1 MTDEPGAQP
10 AETSLTGGPGAA
22 LPARLQALVGS
33 FTPVPW
39 SPEIYGLTDPLGA
52 DRPSPRAVRPPEA
65 PRDILFIAWRDL
77 ANRRAGGSEVL
88 VDRLAS
94 GMLARGHRVTLLCGG
109 PVAERPY
116 RVVRNGGTYSQF
128 LRAPLAYL
136 RNFRSADLVV
146 EVCNGMPYLSPLW
159 CRRPV
164 LCLVNHV
171 HTDLWSIRFRPPVS
185 TVGRNIER
193 VVMPRVHRRNLFL
206 TVSES
211 TAGALQDM
219 GVGRDRIRQICNGVE
234 EPDPPAPRSP
244 EPLFLA
250 MGRLTDYKR
259 LDLLLR
265 LWERVRHVT
274 GGQLVIAG
282 DGPER
287 PRLEALAGPGVVFT
301 GRVSEQE
308 KHRLLCAAWM
318 LMHPAL
324 IEGWG
329 IVVAEAA
336 IRGTPA
342 VAFDVPGLRDS
353 VVHGQTGVLVQ
364 TEGQFASAWA
374 SLAINERQREQFG
387 RAARTRALRLHWSA
401 AVEGFAAVAGE
412 AIKRGRSQPC
422 PLARRPE
429 AAQRTRSGSSTRLRG
444 SRSARARTGPG
455 ARPGCWPGCCVVPP
469 ARPWSSTWGAV
480 TARPSRSRPGRTPGT
495 GSPGSTGP
503 PERCG
508 RPGPSA

>member
-1 MTDEPGAQP
+1 MTDVPGVGP
-10 AETSLTGGPGAA
+10 AETSLPGGPGAP
-22 LPARLQALVGS
+22 PARLQALVGT
-33 FTPVPW
+33 FTPAPW
-39 SPEIYGLTDPLGA
+39 SPEVYGLTDPQVYGLTDPLGA
-52 DRPSPRAVRPPEA
+52 SGRSRSRTERPPEA
-65 PRDILFIAWRDL
+65 PRNIVFIAWRDL

-116 RVVRNGGTYSQF
+116 RVMRNGGTYSQF

-136 RNFRSADLVV
+136 RNFRSSDLIV

-164 LCLVNHV
+164 LCLVNHA
-171 HTDLWSIRFRPPVS
+171 HTELWSMRFRPPVS

-193 VVMPRVHRRNLFL
+193 VVMPWVHRRNLFL

-250 MGRLTDYKR
+250 IGRLTDYKR

-265 LWERVRHVT
+265 LWDRVRHVT

-287 PRLEALAGPGVVFT
+287 ARLEALAGPGVVFT

-308 KHRLLCAAWM
+308 KHRLLCAAWL

-353 VVHGQTGVLVQ
+353 VLHGQTGMLVQ

-374 SLAINERQREQFG
+374 SLAINQRQREQLG
-387 RAARTRALRLHWSA
+387 RVARTRALRLHWSA
-401 AVEGFAAVAGE
+401 AIDGFAAVADE
-412 AIKRGRSQPC
+412 AIKRGRSQQCRLPHQHR
-422 PLARRPE
+422 AT
-429 AAQRTRSGSSTRLRG
+429 TRSRSFTRRRR
-444 SRSARARTGPG
+444 SRSARARTAPA
-455 ARPGCWPGCCVVPP
+455 ARPGCWPRCC
-469 ARPWSSTWGAV
+469 GA
-480 TARPSRSRPGRTPGT
+480 SPGRP
-495 GSPGSTGP
+495 
-503 PERCG
+503 
-508 RPGPSA
+508 